1 MITKIFGVYILTS
14 TQALEPLGTTEAAVQ
29 AGIPFKGMNICDRKS
44 DLFYVDFASLH
55 PYTRYPCL
63 LVLPQHL
70 LEGIFRDK
78 LQSYSVGIL
87 RPYKMVGMRES
98 AQPGMADVSF
108 EGGAVMRARYV
119 IGADGSHST
128 VYYSFGSHS
137 TDVLPEW
144 R

>member
-1 MITKIFGVYILTS
+1 M
-14 TQALEPLGTTEAAVQ
+14 EPLGVVEAAVQ
-29 AGIPFKGMNICDRKS
+29 TGMPFKAVTIADRRS
-44 DLFYVDFASLH
+44 MLLSVDFTSLH
-55 PYTRYPCL
+55 PYTRYPYL

-78 LQSYSVGIL
+78 LQSHSVDIFK
-87 RPYKMVGMRES
+87 PYKMVGIRES

>member
-1 MITKIFGVYILTS
+1 
-14 TQALEPLGTTEAAVQ
+14 LEPLGVVEAAVQ
-29 AGIPFKGMNICDRKS
+29 TGMPFKAVTIADRRS
-44 DLFYVDFASLH
+44 MLLSVDFTSLH